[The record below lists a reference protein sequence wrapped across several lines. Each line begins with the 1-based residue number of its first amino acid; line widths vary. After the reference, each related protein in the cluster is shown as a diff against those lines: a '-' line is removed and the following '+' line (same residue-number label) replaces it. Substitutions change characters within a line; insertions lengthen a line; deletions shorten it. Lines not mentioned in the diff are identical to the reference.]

1 MESATELLGLFESE
15 LNAGKITDGE
25 VVMASKWSAPILIQ
39 LESLQIEL
47 ETDGSEIAL
56 RRASAAVSRS
66 LRIYASLFAS
76 KLGANLYDGRQLLA
90 GKRPFDLGPA
100 EICLRVGF

>member
-90 GKRPFDLGPA
+90 ESRLSELLIIGELNDR
-100 EICLRVGF
+100 